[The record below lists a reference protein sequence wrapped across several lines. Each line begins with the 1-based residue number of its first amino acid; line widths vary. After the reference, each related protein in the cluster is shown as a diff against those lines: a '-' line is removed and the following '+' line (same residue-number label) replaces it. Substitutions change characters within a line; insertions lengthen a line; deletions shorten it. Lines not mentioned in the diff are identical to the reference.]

1 VKPVE
6 RMNWDDLR
14 VIAAVRDEGT
24 FAGASARLQI
34 DETTVARR
42 LERIQRTLGV
52 RLFEAVDGIRRPTA
66 PCEEIL
72 AHVQEINAHVA
83 RIARIGEPRAELA
96 GRFRIAATNVVAE
109 DILAPRLEAFLA
121 RHPGVTLQLL
131 TSSDNVKFSR
141 WQADFAVRLKKPDK
155 GDFTITRLATIR
167 LYLIEPDGT
176 AAPLACCYPP
186 ELDHTPEMEFLA
198 ARGLRPHARLV
209 TDNLRVIAT
218 ALRSHRATGVL
229 PDYACRALMS
239 DSRLRLTPLPRGRE
253 AWLLVQ
259 NHLRQDRAARAV
271 IAFLRDCF
279 HDARV

>member
-1 VKPVE
+1 
-6 RMNWDDLR
+6 MNWDDLR
-14 VIAAVRDEGT
+14 VIAAIRDEGT

-42 LERIQRTLGV
+42 LERMQRALGV
-52 RLFEAVDGIRRPTA
+52 RLFEAVDGVRRPTA

-96 GRFRIAATNVVAE
+96 GRFRIAATNIVAE
-109 DILAPRLEAFLA
+109 DILAPRLEGFLA
-121 RHPGVTLQLL
+121 RHPGMTLQLL

-141 WQADFAVRLKKPDK
+141 WQADFAIRLRKPDK
-155 GDFTITRLATIR
+155 GDFTIARLATIR
-167 LYLIEPDGT
+167 LYLIEPADGV
-176 AAPLACCYPP
+176 AASLTCCYPP

-198 ARGLRPHARLV
+198 ARGLRPQARLV

-229 PDYACRALMS
+229 PDYACRELMS
-239 DSRLRLTPLPRGRE
+239 DDRLRLTPLPRGRE

-271 IAFLRDCF
+271 IAFIRDCF
-279 HDARV
+279 RDPGA